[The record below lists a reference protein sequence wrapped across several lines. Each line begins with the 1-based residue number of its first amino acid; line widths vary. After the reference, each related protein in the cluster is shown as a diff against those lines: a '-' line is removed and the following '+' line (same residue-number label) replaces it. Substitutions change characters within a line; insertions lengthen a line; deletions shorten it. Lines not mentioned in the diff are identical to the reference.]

1 VLFDCWH
8 RACVPS
14 TPVALTIRQAPGNRQ
29 RVSRCR
35 SFQFVVAGVPDGI
48 RPNNGRNGSGEMA
61 VVVEPV
67 SQVADRPRA
76 QPLRGFPRPRRRLE
90 GRPAGRISEAA
101 RGSWGHRVV
110 AYQMAI
116 VLAGVSAYF
125 SVTGLA
131 ELFPGLAVQVVVL
144 GVALEGAKLTLV
156 GWLSAHWRITGWQ
169 LRMAVVVLI
178 AGLATF
184 NASGVFARLIEGHL
198 GVLAER
204 TSSVSSRAGALDA
217 RIAAQAGIVG
227 RIDARID
234 EIGGRD
240 CPDDVDRQGEDGVEV
255 RGRATPRS

>member
-1 VLFDCWH
+1 
-8 RACVPS
+8 
-14 TPVALTIRQAPGNRQ
+14 
-29 RVSRCR
+29 
-35 SFQFVVAGVPDGI
+35 
-48 RPNNGRNGSGEMA
+48 
-61 VVVEPV
+61 
-67 SQVADRPRA
+67 
-76 QPLRGFPRPRRRLE
+76 
-90 GRPAGRISEAA
+90 
-101 RGSWGHRVV
+101 VV

-131 ELFPGLAVQVVVL
+131 ELFPGLAVQVLVL

-204 TSSVSSRAGALDA
+204 TSSVSSRVGALDA
-217 RIAAQAGIVG
+217 KIAAQAGIVG

-234 EIGGRD
+234 EIGAAIARMTSTGKAKAALRSTEEQRHAREALE
-240 CPDDVDRQGEDGVEV
+240 VERQKAAAVLVAMKGERAGLDGEEQRV
-255 RGRATPRS
+255 RASVGPALYLAMMLGTDPESIIRWLALMAVLLADPSSIVLMIAASRRE